1 MDIRQHLF
9 IRRMPKL
16 VNDDLIKLWI
26 GSFSLK
32 QGVDSIIKGDLDFD
46 LCVLFSHRVNA
57 LFHHSTEPELS
68 VGLPSQKS
76 F

>member
-32 QGVDSIIKGDLDFD
+32 QGVDSITRGDLDFD
-46 LCVLFSHRVNA
+46 LCVYVCVIF
-57 LFHHSTEPELS
+57 PC
-68 VGLPSQKS
+68 
-76 F
+76 